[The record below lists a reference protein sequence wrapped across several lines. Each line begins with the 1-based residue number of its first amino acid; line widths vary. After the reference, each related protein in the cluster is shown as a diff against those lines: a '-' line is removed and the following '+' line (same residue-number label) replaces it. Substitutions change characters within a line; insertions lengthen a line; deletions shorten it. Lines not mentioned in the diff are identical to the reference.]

1 MEIVFWGVTAALAA
15 LGLIELVRMLVFW
28 LTRPLRPGALTLV
41 LSIEEGEECEQLIRA
56 GLARLQWM
64 DWGPCRLVC
73 FNKRQDP
80 QVEGICKVLERRYP
94 QLTLCKTQDLVYHIL
109 QSDQAD

>member
-1 MEIVFWGVTAALAA
+1 M
-15 LGLIELVRMLVFW
+15 
-28 LTRPLRPGALTLV
+28 

-64 DWGPCRLVC
+64 DWGTCRLVC
-73 FNKRQDP
+73 VNKRQDP

-94 QLTLCKTQDLVYHIL
+94 QLTLCKTPDLVYHIL

>member
-41 LSIEEGEECEQLIRA
+41 LSIEEGEA
-56 GLARLQWM
+56 PMDGL
-64 DWGPCRLVC
+64 GPLPLGV
-73 FNKRQDP
+73 RQ
-80 QVEGICKVLERRYP
+80 
-94 QLTLCKTQDLVYHIL
+94 
-109 QSDQAD
+109 

>member
-1 MEIVFWGVTAALAA
+1 MEIVFWSVTAVLAA
-15 LGLIELVRMLVFW
+15 LGLIELVRMLVFR
-28 LTRPLRPGALTLV
+28 LTRPLRPGAITLV
-41 LSIEEGEECEQLIRA
+41 LSIEDGEECEQLIRA
-56 GLARLQWM
+56 GVSRLQWM
-64 DWGPCRLVC
+64 GWGPCRLVC
-73 FNKRQDP
+73 VNKRQDP

>member
-1 MEIVFWGVTAALAA
+1 MD
-15 LGLIELVRMLVFW
+15 GL
-28 LTRPLRPGALTLV
+28 
-41 LSIEEGEECEQLIRA
+41 
-56 GLARLQWM
+56 
-64 DWGPCRLVC
+64 GPCRLVC
-73 FNKRQDP
+73 VNKRQDP